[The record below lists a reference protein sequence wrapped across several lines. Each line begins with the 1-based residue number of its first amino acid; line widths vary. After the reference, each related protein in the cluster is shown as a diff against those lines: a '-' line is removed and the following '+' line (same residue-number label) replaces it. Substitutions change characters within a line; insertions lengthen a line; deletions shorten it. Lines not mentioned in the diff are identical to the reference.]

1 MVIGTMAKDA
11 CASPSPACILGL
23 VTMAAMAAVGTF
35 PLPAAAQTAHPSDRD
50 CSDFDSQASAQD

>member
-23 VTMAAMAAVGTF
+23 VTMAAVGTF